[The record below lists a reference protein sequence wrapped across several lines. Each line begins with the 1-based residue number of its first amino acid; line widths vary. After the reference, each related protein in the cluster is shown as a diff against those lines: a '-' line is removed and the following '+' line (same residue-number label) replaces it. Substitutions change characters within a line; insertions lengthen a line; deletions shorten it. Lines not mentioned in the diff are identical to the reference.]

1 MKISKDMEI
10 LRDIFSKYIV
20 KNPFNRL
27 MVFPVLLM
35 MILAKYLEA
44 LAASKTKAITSMI
57 VHGKTQYS
65 IVTQFAL
72 ISLSAVILVELQS
85 FLICKA
91 GQIGYRVSSK
101 DTYKY
106 FLELN
111 PQEFNSIG
119 KGEIQA
125 TINRKSQAIQDMI
138 DVISL
143 NFFPTFLSILFIS
156 IEVFKN
162 LGLISLLIVNM
173 AIAIYAILT
182 IKITIWRNG
191 MRKNLIT
198 AQNKTSNVLMDGLY
212 NYETIFAYNSEDSE
226 IQKFNNSLKNIE
238 NHSTDISRSLYVL
251 NLAQRSI
258 WGVMTIVIIFY
269 SVFFDKKKLT
279 GDNFT
284 FLLYI
289 ISIMIKNLDNL
300 GFMYGKFQAALIN
313 VRLTNLKS
321 RKKKLDGYRT
331 VYKVE
336 RVISGIGINIVLAG
350 KTIIKNGHFKIKKG
364 EKVAVIGK
372 NGSGKSSLIKSLIK
386 LIDSEGTILIDDL
399 NTKDFNEASFKNL
412 ISYIPQNVVL
422 FDDTVM
428 ENIKYGNYKICD
440 EEVLRVSKQL
450 GIHESIM
457 KLEGGYYTKVGEQG
471 KCLSGGERQ
480 KILILRSV
488 LRSSQIMLMDEPTSN
503 LDQLSEERIM
513 KEILK
518 DQNLTVMAVVHNLEL
533 LENFDKF
540 LWINE
545 GSIKE
550 IKDKNMI
557 DFNSWYSVESN
568 AIKVE

>member
-258 WGVMTIVIIFY
+258 WSVMTIVIIFY